1 MQKPDCPLIGQNGN
15 IFNLMGIAGRTLKS
29 HGMEEQAA
37 EMQSRIMASKSYD
50 EALMIIDE
58 YVNIT
63 SIDEADEECSM
74 GMETDLKDYSY

>member
-1 MQKPDCPLIGQNGN
+1 MQKPNCPLIGQNGN
-15 IFNLMGIAGRTLKS
+15 IFNLMGITGRTLKS

-37 EMQSRIMASKSYD
+37 EMQSRIMASKRYD

-74 GMETDLKDYSY
+74 GMEIDLKDYSY